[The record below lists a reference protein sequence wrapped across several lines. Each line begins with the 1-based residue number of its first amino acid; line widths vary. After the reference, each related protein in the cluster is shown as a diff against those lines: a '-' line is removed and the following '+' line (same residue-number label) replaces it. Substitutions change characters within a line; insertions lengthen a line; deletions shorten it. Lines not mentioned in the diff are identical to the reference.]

1 MMQETMLY
9 SAMVA
14 IMGASVV
21 FGFLILLSLLMWLIK
36 VLFSRVSFLM
46 SAEEKAL
53 QRSKGAVPQTKWKA
67 EEAQSNGGE
76 KSDWLLAA
84 VTLFLLLEEEGSE
97 CSAVPWQPS
106 AHTQPQL
113 WKITGEYQR

>member
-1 MMQETMLY
+1 MLY
-9 SAMVA
+9 SVMVA
-14 IMGASVV
+14 IIGAAVV

-53 QRSKGAVPQTKWKA
+53 QRSEGVVPGAGETSGA
-67 EEAQSNGGE
+67 AQSNGDD
-76 KSDWLLAA
+76 KSDWLPAA
-84 VTLFLLLEEEGSE
+84 VTLFLLLEEEDNE

-113 WKITGEYQR
+113 WKITGEYKR